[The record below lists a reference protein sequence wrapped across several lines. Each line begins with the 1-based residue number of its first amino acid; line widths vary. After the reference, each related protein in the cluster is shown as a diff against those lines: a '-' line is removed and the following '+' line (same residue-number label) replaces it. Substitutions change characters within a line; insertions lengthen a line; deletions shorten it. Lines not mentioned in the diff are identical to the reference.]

1 MISNWGSDI
10 VEKVVDPQEG
20 VYFRCLPK
28 LTMTALI
35 VHFNISAWT
44 VMWNFVV
51 TLGIMSVIC
60 LLKLIRDYHIAPRA
74 TRSHVPR
81 TPVIIIKQV
90 KEHMAA
96 VEGSP
101 LTVSEHCQSVFKRCF
116 WLPFGFSASWKSTE
130 SRFSFSDISLCTHI
144 SEPDYLNWQTIDWQ
158 TKRDIK
164 TPRGTRTWVKQSYTF
179 ISAACEMLCNHF
191 PLLPCLP
198 WQWIKRSHVHKNINL
213 KEDHQTTITIKF
225 DSNAFFAFQCITKAC
240 LYNIDPLK
248 PHFYIVKLGFTGVYV
263 IFLISAQKQRLCV
276 LVRTASQRRF

>member
-1 MISNWGSDI
+1 MYMISNWGSDI
-10 VEKVVDPQEG
+10 VEIVVDPQEG

-35 VHFNISAWT
+35 VHFNISAWP

-116 WLPFGFSASWKSTE
+116 WLPFGFPHLGRRQSPDLVFQIYLFVPTL
-130 SRFSFSDISLCTHI
+130 F
-144 SEPDYLNWQTIDWQ
+144 EPD
-158 TKRDIK
+158 
-164 TPRGTRTWVKQSYTF
+164 
-179 ISAACEMLCNHF
+179 
-191 PLLPCLP
+191 
-198 WQWIKRSHVHKNINL
+198 
-213 KEDHQTTITIKF
+213 
-225 DSNAFFAFQCITKAC
+225 
-240 LYNIDPLK
+240 
-248 PHFYIVKLGFTGVYV
+248 
-263 IFLISAQKQRLCV
+263 
-276 LVRTASQRRF
+276 